1 MSKYKK
7 PRAPTPPQKAD
18 FMTWSVL
25 AGVAILLIALAA
37 WPIYRWRYHETH
49 HSRRA
54 RSSTQPL
61 TQARVVLGGKLRFT
75 NSATQA
81 REFIGYNS
89 SIRLTAEQEA
99 IKRAV
104 LEAMPAACC
113 RNSTA
118 YTCCCTCNLSKSVW
132 GLSNYVLT
140 THHGSAEQLR
150 EVVNAWKEFT
160 NPAGYSGSSCY
171 SGGCS
176 LPFHE
181 NGCGGMSESG
191 LVL

>member
-1 MSKYKK
+1 MSKHKK
-7 PRAPTPPQKAD
+7 PRAPAPPQKTRLFTPGVIFGALV
-18 FMTWSVL
+18 FL
-25 AGVAILLIALAA
+25 AALAA
-37 WPIYRWRYHETH
+37 WPLYWWQHDETH
-49 HSRRA
+49 HARRGA
-54 RSSTQPL
+54 SSPQPAA
-61 TQARVVLGGKLRFT
+61 QARALLGGKLRFT
-75 NSATQA
+75 DVATQA

-99 IKRAV
+99 IKREV

-113 RNSTA
+113 RDSNA

-140 THHGSAEQLR
+140 THHASADQLR
-150 EVVNAWKEFT
+150 EVVAAWKEFT

-171 SGGCS
+171 SGGCT
-176 LPFHE
+176 LPFRK
-181 NGCGGMSESG
+181 NGCGGMSESD